1 MRRLPD
7 DFSVNILLPGA
18 VWLLISV
25 LVGRVAVARLE
36 TDAITV
42 ILFVVISLVVFI
54 VPMAVYMEYR
64 KKIEQWPERKSKRT
78 SSVIPSANSSAGRSQ
93 QTTESETIY
102 RPSFPPESPDALKG
116 SRTMVFM
123 EALRQ
128 EGFLD
133 AEYRP
138 QEECNATL
146 MAFIADSIATIC
158 NIRRQWKIF
167 GDYWHLNNMRQLLDA
182 KNRRGSKADKE
193 DIVIG
198 IFRKVA
204 EADDAICDTNA
215 YRSWVKS
222 TQN

>member
-7 DFSVNILLPGA
+7 DFNVNILLPGA

-25 LVGRVAVARLE
+25 LVGRVSVSRLE
-36 TDAITV
+36 TDAITIV
-42 ILFVVISLVVFI
+42 LFVVISLVVFI

-64 KKIEQWPERKSKRT
+64 NKIEQLSERKSKSA
-78 SSVIPSANSSAGRSQ
+78 SSVTPSVSGSSDKVQSTVEPEAACRF
-93 QTTESETIY
+93 
-102 RPSFPPESPDALKG
+102 SFPPDFPDALKG
-116 SRTMVFM
+116 SRTMAFM

-138 QEECNATL
+138 QEGCNVTL

-193 DIVIG
+193 DVVID
-198 IFRKVA
+198 IFRRVA
-204 EADDAICDTNA
+204 EANNSICDTDA

-222 TQN
+222 VQN

>member
-7 DFSVNILLPGA
+7 DFNVNILLPGA
-18 VWLLISV
+18 VWLLVSV
-25 LVGRVAVARLE
+25 LIGRMAVARME

-42 ILFVVISLVVFI
+42 ILFVIISLVVFA

-64 KKIEQWPERKSKRT
+64 KKVEQWPGRKTRKNTVISP
-78 SSVIPSANSSAGRSQ
+78 SSGDNSSDRITPAVG
-93 QTTESETIY
+93 I
-102 RPSFPPESPDALKG
+102 PESTIWFPQDFPDALKG
-116 SRTMVFM
+116 YKTMAFM
-123 EALRQ
+123 KALRQ

-133 AEYRP
+133 TEYRP
-138 QEECNATL
+138 QEGCNATL
-146 MAFIADSIATIC
+146 MAFIADSIAAIC
-158 NIRRQWKIF
+158 NIHRQWKIF

-193 DIVIG
+193 DSVIG

-204 EADDAICDTNA
+204 EADDSISNTDA

-222 TQN
+222 VQG

>member
-7 DFSVNILLPGA
+7 DFNVNILLPGA

-25 LVGRVAVARLE
+25 LIGQVSVSRLE

-42 ILFVVISLVVFI
+42 VLFVVISLVVFA

-64 KKIEQWPERKSKRT
+64 KKVEQWPGRKARKNTAVS
-78 SSVIPSANSSAGRSQ
+78 PSGDNSSDSI
-93 QTTESETIY
+93 TPIVNSLESSI
-102 RPSFPPESPDALKG
+102 RFPQDFPDALKG
-116 SRTMVFM
+116 IRTMAFM
-123 EALRQ
+123 GALRQ

-138 QEECNATL
+138 QEGCNATL

-167 GDYWHLNNMRQLLDA
+167 GDYWLLNNMRQLLDA

-193 DIVIG
+193 DVVIG

-204 EADDAICDTNA
+204 EADDSIRETNA

-222 TQN
+222 VQD

>member
-1 MRRLPD
+1 
-7 DFSVNILLPGA
+7 
-18 VWLLISV
+18 
-25 LVGRVAVARLE
+25 
-36 TDAITV
+36 
-42 ILFVVISLVVFI
+42 
-54 VPMAVYMEYR
+54 
-64 KKIEQWPERKSKRT
+64 
-78 SSVIPSANSSAGRSQ
+78 
-93 QTTESETIY
+93 
-102 RPSFPPESPDALKG
+102 
-116 SRTMVFM
+116 M

-138 QEECNATL
+138 QEGCNATL
-146 MAFIADSIATIC
+146 MAFIADCIATIC
-158 NIRRQWKIF
+158 NVRRQWKIF

-193 DIVIG
+193 DVVIG

-204 EADDAICDTNA
+204 EADDSIRDTNA

>member
-7 DFSVNILLPGA
+7 DFNVNILLPGA

-25 LVGRVAVARLE
+25 LIGRVSVSRLE
-36 TDAITV
+36 PDAITV
-42 ILFVVISLVVFI
+42 VMFVVISLVVFV

-64 KKIEQWPERKSKRT
+64 KKVEQWPGRKTRKNTIVSP
-78 SSVIPSANSSAGRSQ
+78 SSDNSSDSI
-93 QTTESETIY
+93 TPIVNS
-102 RPSFPPESPDALKG
+102 PESSIRFPQDFPDALKG
-116 SRTMVFM
+116 IRTMAFM

-133 AEYRP
+133 VEYRP
-138 QEECNATL
+138 QEGCNATL

-158 NIRRQWKIF
+158 NIHRQWKIF

-204 EADDAICDTNA
+204 EADGNICNTDA
-215 YRSWVKS
+215 YRSWMRSV
-222 TQN
+222 QN

>member
-1 MRRLPD
+1 
-7 DFSVNILLPGA
+7 
-18 VWLLISV
+18 
-25 LVGRVAVARLE
+25 
-36 TDAITV
+36 
-42 ILFVVISLVVFI
+42 
-54 VPMAVYMEYR
+54 MEYR
-64 KKIEQWPERKSKRT
+64 KKIEQLSERKSKNA
-78 SSVIPSANSSAGRSQ
+78 SSVTPSVSGSSDKIQSTAEPEAACRF
-93 QTTESETIY
+93 
-102 RPSFPPESPDALKG
+102 SFPPDFPDALKG
-116 SRTMVFM
+116 SRTMAFM

-138 QEECNATL
+138 QERCNATL

-193 DIVIG
+193 DVVIGIFRKVAEADAKNRRGSKADKEDVVIG

-204 EADDAICDTNA
+204 EADDYIRETNA

>member
-7 DFSVNILLPGA
+7 DFNVNILLPGA

-25 LVGRVAVARLE
+25 LIGRVSVSRME

-42 ILFVVISLVVFI
+42 VLFVVISLVVFI

-64 KKIEQWPERKSKRT
+64 KKI
-78 SSVIPSANSSAGRSQ
+78 V
-93 QTTESETIY
+93 
-102 RPSFPPESPDALKG
+102 SFPPDFPDALKG
-116 SRTMVFM
+116 SRTMAFM

-138 QEECNATL
+138 QEGCNATL

-158 NIRRQWKIF
+158 NIHRQWKIF

-193 DIVIG
+193 DVVIG

-204 EADDAICDTNA
+204 EADDYIRETDA
-215 YRSWVKS
+215 YRSWVRS
-222 TQN
+222 VQG

>member
-78 SSVIPSANSSAGRSQ
+78 SSIIPSASSSAGRSQ
-93 QTTESETIY
+93 QATESETIY
-102 RPSFPPESPDALKG
+102 RPSFPPEFPDALKG
-116 SRTMVFM
+116 PRTMAFM

-146 MAFIADSIATIC
+146 MAFIADSMATIC

>member
-1 MRRLPD
+1 MGRLPD
-7 DFSVNILLPGA
+7 DFNVNILLPGA

-25 LVGRVAVARLE
+25 LIGQVSVSRLE

-42 ILFVVISLVVFI
+42 VLFVVISLVVFA

-64 KKIEQWPERKSKRT
+64 KKVEQWPGRKARKNTAVS
-78 SSVIPSANSSAGRSQ
+78 PSGDNSSDSITPAADTPEGLIR
-93 QTTESETIY
+93 
-102 RPSFPPESPDALKG
+102 FPQDFPDALKG
-116 SRTMVFM
+116 NRTMAFM

-138 QEECNATL
+138 LEGCNATL

-158 NIRRQWKIF
+158 NIHRQWKIF

-198 IFRKVA
+198 IFQKVA
-204 EADDAICDTNA
+204 EADGNICNTDA
-215 YRSWVKS
+215 YRSWMRSV
-222 TQN
+222 QN

>member
-7 DFSVNILLPGA
+7 DFNVNILLPGA

-25 LVGRVAVARLE
+25 LIGRVSVSRLE

-42 ILFVVISLVVFI
+42 VLFVVISLVVFI

-64 KKIEQWPERKSKRT
+64 KKVEQWPGRKAKKNT
-78 SSVIPSANSSAGRSQ
+78 VIRPPGDTFSNSITPAVDSPKS
-93 QTTESETIY
+93 TI
-102 RPSFPPESPDALKG
+102 RFPQDFPDALKG
-116 SRTMVFM
+116 SRTMAFM
-123 EALRQ
+123 KALRQ

-138 QEECNATL
+138 QEGCNATL

-158 NIRRQWKIF
+158 NIHRQWKIF

-193 DIVIG
+193 DVVIG

-204 EADDAICDTNA
+204 EADDYIRETDA

-222 TQN
+222 VQS